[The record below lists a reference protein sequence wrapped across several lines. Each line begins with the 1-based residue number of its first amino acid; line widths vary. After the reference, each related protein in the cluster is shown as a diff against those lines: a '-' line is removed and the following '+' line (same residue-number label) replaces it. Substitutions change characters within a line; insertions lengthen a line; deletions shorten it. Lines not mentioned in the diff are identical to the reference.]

1 MSLVTAYGD
10 QISQIEDLSQYI
22 SEYCEANNID
32 PSTYLSALDGR
43 SVSEIFDDQTLQ
55 YYEQWTTMWLAY
67 LLSGGGELYSE
78 PASVEFSEEDLI
90 QAYQNADQEMLA
102 LIDKILEDD
111 PDLMA
116 FYALQ
121 VRGAEE
127 SNSLLALLHAET
139 GDSNSQNQNT
149 STFNPEYVNEEA
161 RELMRQYGQYEI
173 EGLLD
178 TTEGL
183 TSAMQNIAI
192 QLAEDDQTLMQ
203 IVEQF
208 ERGEISL
215 DMKNAKMDSIAAS
228 REMKLL
234 ALQNVQNSLATVEKA
249 WSQLFESRQEIEV
262 LIANNMRSA

>member
-1 MSLVTAYGD
+1 MSVVTAYGD

-22 SEYCEANNID
+22 FEYCEANNID
-32 PSTYLSALDGR
+32 PATYLSALDGR
-43 SVSEIFDDQTLQ
+43 SVSEIFDEPTLQ

-102 LIDKILEDD
+102 LIDQILEDD

-121 VRGAEE
+121 VRGKEE
-127 SNSLLALLHAET
+127 SNSLLALLHSET
-139 GDSNSQNQNT
+139 GDQNSQNQNT
-149 STFNPEYVNEEA
+149 SEFNPDYVNEEA
-161 RELMRQYGQYEI
+161 RDLMQQYGQYEI

-234 ALQNVQNSLATVEKA
+234 ALQNVQNSLSTVEKA
-249 WSQLFESRQEIEV
+249 WSQLFESRQEIEM